1 MHGNLHIGR
10 SPNLDGVKDR
20 DKKRGGERSLYC
32 AAETEE
38 EMLDWMETFY
48 LAGANDP
55 EAKAKMIKNAK
66 LGEDAPIP
74 WDIPQV
80 NPGLAKVAA
89 GGACNEDEEQLALNA
104 LSG

>member
-1 MHGNLHIGR
+1 
-10 SPNLDGVKDR
+10 
-20 DKKRGGERSLYC
+20 
-32 AAETEE
+32 
-38 EMLDWMETFY
+38 MLDWMETFY

-55 EAKAKMIKNAK
+55 EAKEKMLHNAK

-74 WDIPQV
+74 WDIPTV

-89 GGACNEDEEQLALNA
+89 GEACNEQEETLAMDA